1 MLPLHDDLLL
11 LQYFRSKFEI
21 LKIEDFSKF
30 LSFVWFLRKL
40 FLYIFVF
47 GWQRKGFRLS
57 QLGKCKI
64 FSGTRRG
71 EMGVCWLVIAA
82 VVVYSLVHFCFV
94 LFFSLSMSKKG
105 EQNLLRMVTKF
116 VTMWI
121 VIIYCNKFV
130 QIITNFNTI
139 WQIVIKMLRYISNFV
154 IKCVTTFVTVCK
166 FVIFC
171 NNGQNSQYIIMSIK
185 QQKRKKWPIT

>member
-1 MLPLHDDLLL
+1 MLLLHDALLL

-47 GWQRKGFRLS
+47 GRQRKGFRLS

-71 EMGVCWLVIAA
+71 EMGVLLAWHCGGGGLLTC
-82 VVVYSLVHFCFV
+82 SLLFCFI
-94 LFFSLSMSKKG
+94 FFSFDVEKRG
-105 EQNLLRMVTKF
+105 TKF
-116 VTMWI
+116 VTNG
-121 VIIYCNKFV
+121 NK
-130 QIITNFNTI
+130 I
-139 WQIVIKMLRYISNFV
+139 RYNV
-154 IKCVTTFVTVCK
+154 NCY
-166 FVIFC
+166 
-171 NNGQNSQYIIMSIK
+171 YIL
-185 QQKRKKWPIT
+185 